1 MIVGREYFELST
13 AKEDLEVFF
22 NVKRYFDGR
31 HTVAD
36 IHRITGVNEA
46 DILDIVRTF
55 SDASLFRSVR
65 PLESIPTSV
74 FVQQIEDSCDMW
86 GKQIGYHPLFTGL
99 ATQQLRREVFLG
111 MLLETYHYIK
121 SASLHIGTAIAH
133 CNDPAF
139 EHILAEYHSEE
150 WNHAHFALDTLVRM
164 GMPKEQVLT
173 AHPIIGTWSLINNL
187 CDIARQDTLSYLAC
201 TTLFEAREQDAEGA
215 AKDMRQLAVAY
226 GYPEDAADPLIQ
238 HMELDVAA
246 DHKSLLAEALESRE
260 SVTAAEAHRVVNNL
274 HDLKHSY
281 DQFHDGIVQYYS
293 EISNYIPRLTVDY
306 FSL

>member
-13 AKEDLEVFF
+13 EKDQLEIFL

-31 HTVAD
+31 HSVAD
-36 IHRITGVNEA
+36 IHRITGVDQA
-46 DILDIVRTF
+46 DVLDTVRMF
-55 SDASLFRSVR
+55 SDAGLFRSVR
-65 PLESIPTSV
+65 PLESIPSSV
-74 FVQQIEDSCDMW
+74 FVQQIEESCDMW

-99 ATQQLRREVFLG
+99 STQRLRREVFVG
-111 MLLETYHYIK
+111 MILEIYHYIK
-121 SASLHIGTAIAH
+121 SASKHIGTAIAH

-139 EHILAEYHSEE
+139 APFLAEYHSEE
-150 WNHAHFALDTLVRM
+150 WNHSHYAVDTLVRL

-187 CDIARQDTLSYLAC
+187 CEIARQDTLSYLAC
-201 TTLFEAREQDAEGA
+201 TNLFEAREQDAEGA
-215 AKDMRQLAVAY
+215 AKDMRELTSAY
-226 GYPEDAADPLIQ
+226 GFPADATDPLIQ

-246 DHKSLLAEALESRE
+246 GHKSLLAEALGSRE
-260 SVTAAEAHRVVNNL
+260 SIAAVDAHRVVNNL

-293 EISNYIPRLTVDY
+293 EVSNYIPRLTVDY